1 MPPRPAAVP
10 LPLLIAV
17 DKGAHRR
24 RAFAVACRV
33 ALPLH
38 LAAVTLWG
46 SPIIAG
52 ELATTGDTHSRAP
65 VLLHLRPPRVS
76 TQIRDH
82 RGWTL

>member
-10 LPLLIAV
+10 LPLLTAV

-38 LAAVTLWG
+38 LATVTLWG
-46 SPIIAG
+46 SPIVAG
-52 ELATTGDTHSRAP
+52 ELATIRDTHSRAP
-65 VLLHLRPPRVS
+65 VLLHLRPLRVS
-76 TQIRDH
+76 TQIRGH
-82 RGWTL
+82 RARTL